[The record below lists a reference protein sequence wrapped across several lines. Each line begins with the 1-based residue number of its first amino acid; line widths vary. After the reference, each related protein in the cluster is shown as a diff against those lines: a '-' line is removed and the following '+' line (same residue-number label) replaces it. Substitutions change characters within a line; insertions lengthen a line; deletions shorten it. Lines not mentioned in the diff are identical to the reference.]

1 MIVSLFHV
9 TVPAEAA
16 ERFEQSWTQRAGQV
30 DKMPGFKGL
39 EVLKDGAT
47 PGRYIV
53 LTRWETKADFD
64 GWAQSQAFAHAHGST
79 GRTGAQGGGCRVLR
93 GSPVIARRRTE
104 LRKTRRRV

>member
-39 EVLKDGAT
+39 ESIERWRDAGTLYRPDALGNEGRLRRLGAKPGLRARAWFNWRYWRAGWRPIEFFEVL
-47 PGRYIV
+47 P
-53 LTRWETKADFD
+53 
-64 GWAQSQAFAHAHGST
+64 S
-79 GRTGAQGGGCRVLR
+79 
-93 GSPVIARRRTE
+93 
-104 LRKTRRRV
+104 